1 MKLEEN
7 HGFLYYPVNIRL
19 SGYGVNIHN
28 YMLEKLFIKL
38 RLDEWAKISSL
49 IFFFFTVTV
58 YVYIKMS
65 TEEI

>member
-28 YMLEKLFIKL
+28 YMLENLFIKL
-38 RLDEWAKISSL
+38 RSDEWAKISSL